1 MLIQFKKCMNVTKY
15 KKYIKLLLSK
25 NPSVITIFFISDYLR
40 HAPCMRVVQSGYER
54 CAADY
59 QTRIKALNAQTQVS
73 NNCVKNTITV
83 FMNVAINDIIPNSR
97 MLRKHMF
104 MMIVSMPTN
113 MNTLKVQTTPKNSP
127 TN

>member
-15 KKYIKLLLSK
+15 KKYIILLLSK
-25 NPSVITIFFISDYLR
+25 NPPVITIFFTDYLR
-40 HAPCMRVVQSGYER
+40 HAPCMRVVQAGYER

-73 NNCVKNTITV
+73 SNCVINDITI
-83 FMNVAINDIIPNSR
+83 FINVAINDIIPNSR

-104 MMIVSMPTN
+104 MMIASMPTN
-113 MNTLKVQTTPKNSP
+113 MNTLKVQTTLKNSP

>member
-1 MLIQFKKCMNVTKY
+1 
-15 KKYIKLLLSK
+15 
-25 NPSVITIFFISDYLR
+25 
-40 HAPCMRVVQSGYER
+40 MRVVQAGYER

-73 NNCVKNTITV
+73 SNYVKNTITV
-83 FMNVAINDIIPNSR
+83 FMNVVNNDIIPNSR

-104 MMIVSMPTN
+104 MMIASMPTN
-113 MNTLKVQTTPKNSP
+113 MNTLKVQTTPKNSL